1 MSLYRTLLSLQEEFQ
16 LASADQPCTPTAMGL
31 TAIANEQ
38 RQIVPT
44 KLIDAPDTVSAT
56 DQEPGLDLGHDHF
69 TGAVGDSSNILDPA
83 VDADNRN
90 LNDNQGLC
98 VDIFEGYSTNDYQQ
112 SFEDKGEDVLGPGFI
127 AVGDERVSID
137 PANIDPILP
146 TGGDVDWHDMDMLL
160 DDFELNWEDSG

>member
-1 MSLYRTLLSLQEEFQ
+1 MSLHRILFGCQQEIQ
-16 LASADQPCTPTAMGL
+16 LASADQPCTPTTMGL

-44 KLIDAPDTVSAT
+44 ILIDAPDTISAM
-56 DQEPGLDLGHDHF
+56 DQELGLDLGHDHF
-69 TGAVGDSSNILDPA
+69 TGAVGDSSIILDRA

-98 VDIFEGYSTNDYQQ
+98 VDNFEGYSTNDYQQ
-112 SFEDKGEDVLGPGFI
+112 NFEDKGEDVLDPGFI

-137 PANIDPILP
+137 PTNIDPILP
-146 TGGDVDWHDMDMLL
+146 TGGDVDWHDMGMLL
-160 DDFELNWEDSG
+160 DDFELNWENSG